1 MTVSKSAPDPSLV
14 QPPKPMGKY
23 WWVYLLQG
31 VATITLGG
39 LLIFWPRPTI
49 VLIVTILGVYWLGI
63 GILHIAGALFGER
76 DDQRLWMLISG
87 ALGIVAGLVVL
98 SRPLIASLLVPTVLV
113 LIIGVLGVLI
123 GLLGLAQAFRGGGW
137 GPGVW
142 GVLSI
147 GFGLLLFTQPLI
159 VVSVLTLILG
169 VLAIIGGLALI
180 VVAFRVRR

>member
-1 MTVSKSAPDPSLV
+1 
-14 QPPKPMGKY
+14 
-23 WWVYLLQG
+23 
-31 VATITLGG
+31 
-39 LLIFWPRPTI
+39 
-49 VLIVTILGVYWLGI
+49 
-63 GILHIAGALFGER
+63 
-76 DDQRLWMLISG
+76 MLISG

-147 GFGLLLFTQPLI
+147 GFSLLLFTHPLI
-159 VVSVLTLILG
+159 VVGVLTLILG
-169 VLAIIGGLALI
+169 VLAIVGGLALI
-180 VVAFRVRR
+180 GVAFRVRR